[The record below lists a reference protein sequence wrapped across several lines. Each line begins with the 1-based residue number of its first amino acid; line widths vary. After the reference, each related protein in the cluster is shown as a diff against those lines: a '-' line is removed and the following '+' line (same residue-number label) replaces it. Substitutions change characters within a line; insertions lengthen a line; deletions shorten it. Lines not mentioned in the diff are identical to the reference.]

1 MAEIDALEAEDW
13 TRDDTAERMRGMYRY
28 RRSRL
33 AARAGETDDGDGY
46 EQRSL
51 AYQTMVRRV
60 LDAQRA
66 ELVRLR
72 NSGEISN
79 EVMHRVERELD
90 LEDERLE
97 I

>member
-1 MAEIDALEAEDW
+1 MRALYD
-13 TRDDTAERMRGMYRY
+13 Y

-33 AARAGETDDGDGY
+33 AARAGETDDADGDGY
-46 EQRSL
+46 ERRSRT
-51 AYQTMVRRV
+51 YQKMVRRV
-60 LDAQRA
+60 LDAQRE

-72 NSGEISN
+72 DRGEISN
-79 EVMHRVERELD
+79 DVMHRLERELD

>member
-1 MAEIDALEAEDW
+1 MR
-13 TRDDTAERMRGMYRY
+13 RDVRVPPR
-28 RRSRL
+28 RL
-33 AARAGETDDGDGY
+33 AARAGEPDDDDGY
-46 EQRSL
+46 EHRSRK
-51 AYQTMVRRV
+51 YQKMVRSV

-72 NSGEISN
+72 NAGEISN
-79 EVMHRVERELD
+79 EVMHRLERELD